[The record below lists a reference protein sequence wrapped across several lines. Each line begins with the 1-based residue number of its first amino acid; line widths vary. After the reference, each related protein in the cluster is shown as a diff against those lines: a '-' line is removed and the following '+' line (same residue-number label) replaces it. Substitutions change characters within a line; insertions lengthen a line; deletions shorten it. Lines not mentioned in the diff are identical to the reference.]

1 MADIVLGIGTSHSPL
16 LAIDPA
22 LWAERA
28 RDDLRRTDLHLTDGR
43 VVSYPDLERESGGQ
57 YAGEATPAA
66 FAAQAQA
73 AQAALDRLA
82 DAIEKAAPDV
92 LVVIGD
98 DQNELFG
105 HGDLPALAVFNGPE
119 IVMHPKNQVS
129 PQLPEWYQTANRGY
143 RMDAAHRFP
152 AAPELA
158 NVLIDGMIDAGIEV
172 AVASEVRDPVV
183 AGFGHAYGFI
193 AGRLYRGHPVP
204 MLPIMLNTYF
214 PPNVPR
220 PGRCYDI
227 GEVIGQV
234 LAKSDLGARVGIVA
248 SGGLT
253 HFAVDDSLDR
263 AVIDAMKRGDAQAL
277 RSVPR
282 TALRSGN
289 SEILNWIMAAGALRD
304 LRVDQSEYIPVRR
317 TPAGTGIGLAFLT
330 WTPDRSDPASRA
342 HRTGRTHDH

>member
-1 MADIVLGIGTSHSPL
+1 VADIVLGIGTSHSPL
-16 LAIDPA
+16 LAMDPP

-28 RDDLRRTDLHLTDGR
+28 RDDLRRTDLHLADGR
-43 VVSYPDLERESGGQ
+43 VVSYTDLERESGGR
-57 YAGEATPAA
+57 Y
-66 FAAQAQA
+66 AAQAVPAGFEAWAKA

-105 HGDLPALAVFNGPE
+105 RGHMPALAVFNGPE
-119 IVMHPKNQVS
+119 VVMHPKNKVS
-129 PQLPEWYQTANRGY
+129 PQLPQWYQAANRGY

-152 AAPELA
+152 AAPALA
-158 NVLIDGMIDAGIEV
+158 DVLIGGMIEAGIEV
-172 AVASEVRDPVV
+172 AVASEVRDPAE

-193 AGRLYRGHPVP
+193 AGRLYRDHPVP
-204 MLPIMLNTYF
+204 ILPVMLNTYF

-227 GEVIGQV
+227 GEIIGQV
-234 LAKSDLGARVGIVA
+234 ITRSSLDARIGVVA

-253 HFAVDDSLDR
+253 HFAVDEDLDR
-263 AVIDAMKRGDAQAL
+263 AVLDAMKQGDAAAL
-277 RSVPR
+277 RSIPH

-304 LRVDQSEYIPVRR
+304 LQVDQSEYIPVRR

-330 WTPDRSDPASRA
+330 WVAE
-342 HRTGRTHDH
+342 GR